1 MHVGGWGQGSAL
13 GGAPKPGHS
22 AGDKRQER
30 VFTVRESFVEDGIA
44 DAFIY

>member
-1 MHVGGWGQGSAL
+1 MGTGKRT

-30 VFTVRESFVEDGIA
+30 VFTVRESLVEDGIA

>member
-1 MHVGGWGQGSAL
+1 MGTGKRT